1 MSKTAM
7 QELIDDLRELKKHSK
22 DNKQDTSFDIGMTF
36 AIARAELRLEK
47 EKEQII
53 DAWNKRGSTIVPR
66 YFLEEN
72 INGEEYYNQTYNQK
86 QIIIDIMKADEEDGL
101 YNENK

>member
-1 MSKTAM
+1 MKTAL

-47 EKEQII
+47 EKEQITKAYNNAI
-53 DAWNKRGSTIVPR
+53 PFK
-66 YFLEEN
+66 F
-72 INGEEYYNQTYNQK
+72 GEEYYNQTYNK
-86 QIIIDIMKADEEDGL
+86 ID
-101 YNENK
+101 